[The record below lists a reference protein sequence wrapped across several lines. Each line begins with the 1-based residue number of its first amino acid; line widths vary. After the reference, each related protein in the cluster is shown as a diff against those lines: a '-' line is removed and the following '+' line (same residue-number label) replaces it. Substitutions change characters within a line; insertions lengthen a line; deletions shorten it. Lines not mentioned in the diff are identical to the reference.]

1 MNADASFSTSF
12 LQEFSDYYTNKG
24 LDHENVKMTLAHHV
38 LCTSWH
44 TSRIMISNLRSFLRF
59 YCRGHHHH
67 QSADKIV
74 EEIHGKRRFF
84 YKKQNNQLDLIKPS
98 EYRHD
103 LSFPVSSIYAA
114 ESVCLIALV
123 SLIQI
128 PLRAFQNTNAN
139 VTVKR
144 EELVQRGLAAFDLL
158 SYEDYFSLPCI
169 DMSDVLERAI
179 DALKLKE
186 IIFIKEETISENFQV
201 MTDDLLCFVL
211 FKDLFLHFIG
221 AMGTKNG

>member
-1 MNADASFSTSF
+1 M
-12 LQEFSDYYTNKG
+12 QEFSDYYTNKEY
-24 LDHENVKMTLAHHV
+24 DHENVKMTLAHHV

-59 YCRGHHHH
+59 YCHGYHH
-67 QSADKIV
+67 QSADKII
-74 EEIHGKRRFF
+74 EEIYGKRRFF
-84 YKKQNNQLDLIKPS
+84 FKQNKLDLIKPS
-98 EYRHD
+98 EYDRLD
-103 LSFPVSSIYAA
+103 LSYPVSSIYAA

-186 IIFIKEETISENFQV
+186 IIFIKEETVSENFQV
-201 MTDDLLCFVL
+201 IPERFLRILCSS
-211 FKDLFLHFIG
+211 FLKAFLYFLG